1 MRYLAQAEYE
11 ADPVSVVDRAVRFN
25 EIIGLRGTEGNAVL
39 MSQDE
44 YDAMMETV
52 HLCRDP
58 RNRDEIL
65 EAANEMLEDCIV
77 EEDADW

>member
-1 MRYLAQAEYE
+1 MKYIAQEEYKK
-11 ADPVSVVDRAVRFN
+11 DPASLVDRTIRFN

-39 MSQDE
+39 MSEDE
-44 YDAMMETV
+44 YDAMMETI

-58 RNRDEIL
+58 RTRDEIL
-65 EAANEMLEDCIV
+65 AAADEMLEECIV